1 MTTPPIA
8 PDLDEIPPEEATA
21 DPVEPITGHV
31 ERHRDE
37 EAPEIRY
44 AKKPKAAVFYP
55 ALGVILVFVVLAMAM
70 PEQFAE
76 FVETGNTAVVNGLG
90 WYYVILVTAFV
101 FFSIWI
107 GVGRRGDVVLGKDDE
122 APAFSLRNWFAMLF
136 AAGMGIGLVFWGVAE
151 PLSHM
156 ASPPPDVANRSLEA
170 IAQAAMNRTFLH
182 WGLHA
187 WAIYVVVGLGIA
199 YAVHR
204 KGRPVSIRYALEPV
218 LGDRVHGWLGN
229 LVDILAIVG
238 TLFGVATSLGFGV
251 AQVAGG
257 LEFLGIAE
265 DTTPLQVGLIFGVTA
280 LATLSVVSGLDRGI
294 KWLSN
299 LNMGVAALLLLVV
312 LILGPATLFVLR
324 EFVQSLGSYLQNFFG
339 LSFTTLPFH
348 GATGET
354 WLGGWTTYYWGWW
367 MSWSPFVGVFIARIS
382 RGRTV
387 RQFVFGVLLVPT
399 LVTFLWFS
407 VLGGT
412 ALWEQIFGG
421 GSLIDAE
428 GGVDQNIALFQMLE
442 LVPGTAVLSGVA
454 ILLIVVFFVTSSD
467 SGSFVIDMIS
477 HGGSATPPVWSR
489 VLFSVL
495 EGTIAAVVLVA
506 AGDGLGLRA
515 LQVLAILVAAPWS
528 VVMIV
533 MAFSTARVLGS
544 EAKETMRLERAAF
557 TRELVEEIKEDGD
570 WPGNGATATRRR
582 PRSSRRWFSG

>member
-1 MTTPPIA
+1 MKTPSPT
-8 PDLDEIPPEEATA
+8 PE
-21 DPVEPITGHV
+21 
-31 ERHRDE
+31 RE
-37 EAPEIRY
+37 ESAEIRY

-55 ALGVILVFVVLAMAM
+55 ALGVILLFVVLALAM
-70 PEQFAE
+70 PEQFAA

-90 WYYVILVTAFV
+90 WYYVLLTTGFVVFSVWIAF
-101 FFSIWI
+101 
-107 GVGRRGDVVLGKDDE
+107 GRRGDVVLGKDGE
-122 APAFSLRNWFAMLF
+122 TPAYSRRNWFAMLF

-156 ASPPPDVANRSLEA
+156 ASPPPDVAGGTEEA
-170 IAQAAMNRTFLH
+170 IAQAAMSRTFLH

-187 WAIYVVVGLGIA
+187 WAIYVVVGLSIA
-199 YAVHR
+199 YAVLR
-204 KGRPVSIRYALEPV
+204 RGRPVSIRWALEPV

-229 LVDILAIVG
+229 VVDIIAIVG
-238 TLFGVATSLGFGV
+238 TIFGVATSLGFGV

-299 LNMGVAALLLLVV
+299 INMALAAILLVIV
-312 LILGPATLFVLR
+312 LLAGPATLFVLR

-339 LSFTTLPFH
+339 LSFKTLPFH

-367 MSWSPFVGVFIARIS
+367 MSWSPFVGIFIARIS

-387 RQFVFGVLLVPT
+387 REFVAGVLLVPT

-407 VLGGT
+407 VMGGT
-412 ALWEQIFGG
+412 ALWEQRFGG
-421 GSLIDAE
+421 GSLINAD

-442 LVPGTAVLSGVA
+442 LLPGSAILSGLA
-454 ILLIVVFFVTSSD
+454 IILIIVFFVTSSD

-477 HGGSATPPVWSR
+477 HGGSTTPPVWSR
-489 VLFSVL
+489 VMWSLL
-495 EGTIAAVVLVA
+495 EGTIAAVVLSA
-506 AGDGLGLRA
+506 AGDALGLRA

-528 VVMIV
+528 VVMVV
-533 MAFSTARVLGS
+533 MCISTAKALGAES
-544 EAKETMRLERAAF
+544 KRTLRLERAAF
-557 TRELVEEIKEDGD
+557 RSELVEEIREVEQV
-570 WPGNGATATRRR
+570 RER
-582 PRSSRRWFSG
+582 PDHGRPSRRS

>member
-1 MTTPPIA
+1 MHTTPPTT
-8 PDLDEIPPEEATA
+8 PPEET
-21 DPVEPITGHV
+21 
-31 ERHRDE
+31 
-37 EAPEIRY
+37 PEVRY
-44 AKKPKAAVFYP
+44 AIKPKAGVFYP
-55 ALGVILVFVVLAMAM
+55 ALAVILIFVVLAMAM
-70 PEQFAE
+70 PEKFAA
-76 FVETGNTAVVNGLG
+76 FVESGNTAVVNGLG
-90 WYYVILVTAFV
+90 WYYVLLVTGFV
-101 FFSIWI
+101 FFSVWI
-107 GVGRRGDVVLGKDDE
+107 AVGRRGDVVLGKDDE
-122 APAFSLRNWFAMLF
+122 APAYSMRNWFAMLF

-156 ASPPPDVANRSLEA
+156 ASPPPDVASGTEES

-187 WAIYVVVGLGIA
+187 WAIYVVVGLAIA

-229 LVDILAIVG
+229 VVDVVAIVG
-238 TLFGVATSLGFGV
+238 TIFGVATSLGFGV

-257 LEFLGIAE
+257 LEFLGLAE

-280 LATLSVVSGLDRGI
+280 LATLSVVSGLDKGI

-299 LNMGVAALLLLVV
+299 INMALAAVLLLVV
-312 LILGPATLFVLR
+312 LVAGPASLFVLR
-324 EFVQSLGSYLQNFFG
+324 EFVQSLGSYMQNFFG
-339 LSFTTLPFH
+339 LSFRTLPFH

-387 RQFVFGVLLVPT
+387 REFVAGVLLVPT

-407 VLGGT
+407 VMGGT
-412 ALWEQIFGG
+412 ALWEQRFGG
-421 GSLIDAE
+421 ASLIDAD
-428 GGVDQNIALFQMLE
+428 GGVDQNIALFQMLDI
-442 LVPGTAVLSGVA
+442 LPGTAVLSGLA
-454 ILLIVVFFVTSSD
+454 IVLIVVFFVTSSD

-489 VLFSVL
+489 VMWSLL
-495 EGTIAAVVLVA
+495 EGTIAAVVLLA
-506 AGDGLGLRA
+506 AGDALGLRA

-528 VVMIV
+528 IVMII
-533 MAFSTARVLGS
+533 MCFSTAKALGA
-544 EAKETMRLERAAF
+544 EAKHTVKLERAAF
-557 TRELVEEIKEDGD
+557 RRELLEEIRDD
-570 WPGNGATATRRR
+570 DRVT
-582 PRSSRRWFSG
+582 

>member
-1 MTTPPIA
+1 MSTPP
-8 PDLDEIPPEEATA
+8 PSPET
-21 DPVEPITGHV
+21 
-31 ERHRDE
+31 E
-37 EAPEIRY
+37 EVAEIRY

-55 ALGVILVFVVLAMAM
+55 ALGVILLFVALALAM
-70 PEQFAE
+70 PEKFAE

-90 WYYVILVTAFV
+90 WYYVLLTTGFVAFSV
-101 FFSIWI
+101 WI
-107 GVGRRGDVVLGKDDE
+107 AFGRRGDVVLGKDDE
-122 APAFSLRNWFAMLF
+122 GPAYSMRNWFAMLF

-156 ASPPPDVANRSLEA
+156 ASPPPDVAGGTEES

-187 WAIYVVVGLGIA
+187 WAIYVVVGLSIA

-204 KGRPVSIRYALEPV
+204 RGRPVSIRWALEPV
-218 LGDRVHGWLGN
+218 LGDKVHGWLGN
-229 LVDILAIVG
+229 VVDIIAIVG
-238 TLFGVATSLGFGV
+238 TIFGVATSLGFGV

-265 DTTPLQVGLIFGVTA
+265 DTTPLQVGLIFGITA

-299 LNMGVAALLLLVV
+299 LNLGLAVILLVIV
-312 LILGPATLFVLR
+312 LLAGPATLFVLR

-339 LSFTTLPFH
+339 LSFKTLPFH

-367 MSWSPFVGVFIARIS
+367 MSWSPFVGIFIARIS

-387 RQFVFGVLLVPT
+387 REFVAGVLLVPT

-407 VLGGT
+407 IMGGT
-412 ALWEQIFGG
+412 ALWEQRFGG
-421 GSLIDAE
+421 GSLIDPE

-442 LVPGTAVLSGVA
+442 LLPGSAILSGLA
-454 ILLIVVFFVTSSD
+454 MLLIVVFFVTSSD
-467 SGSFVIDMIS
+467 SGSFVMDMIS
-477 HGGSATPPVWSR
+477 HGGSTTPPVWSR
-489 VLFSVL
+489 VMWSLL
-495 EGTIAAVVLVA
+495 EGTIAAVVLLA
-506 AGDGLGLRA
+506 AGDALGLRA

-528 VVMIV
+528 VVMILMCV
-533 MAFSTARVLGS
+533 ATAKALGAES
-544 EAKETMRLERAAF
+544 KRTLRLERAAF
-557 TRELVEEIKEDGD
+557 RSELMDEIREADNVGEKASRGH
-570 WPGNGATATRRR
+570 ASRRR
-582 PRSSRRWFSG
+582 

>member
-1 MTTPPIA
+1 MSTPP
-8 PDLDEIPPEEATA
+8 PPPVA
-21 DPVEPITGHV
+21 DPQ
-31 ERHRDE
+31 
-37 EAPEIRY
+37 APEVVY
-44 AKKPKAAVFYP
+44 ARKPKAGVFYP

-70 PEQFAE
+70 PEQFAA
-76 FVETGNTAVVNGLG
+76 FVESGNTAVVNGLG
-90 WYYVILVTAFV
+90 WYYVLLVTGFV
-101 FFSIWI
+101 GFSIWI
-107 GVGRRGDVVLGKDDE
+107 AFGRRGDVVLGRDDE
-122 APAFSLRNWFAMLF
+122 APQYSMRNWFAMLF

-156 ASPPPDVANRSLEA
+156 ATPPPDVAGGTEEA

-187 WAIYVVVGLGIA
+187 WAIYVVVGLAIA

-204 KGRPVSIRYALEPV
+204 KGRPVSIRWALEPV

-229 LVDILAIVG
+229 LVDVVAIVG
-238 TLFGVATSLGFGV
+238 TIFGVATSLGFGV

-257 LEFLGIAE
+257 LEFLGIAD

-280 LATLSVVSGLDRGI
+280 LATLSVVSGLDKGI

-299 LNMGVAALLLLVV
+299 INMGLAALLLVIV
-312 LILGPATLFVLR
+312 LLLGPATLFVLR
-324 EFVQSLGSYLQNFFG
+324 EFVQSIGSYLQNFFG
-339 LSFTTLPFH
+339 LSFKTLPFH

-382 RGRTV
+382 KGRTV
-387 RQFVFGVLLVPT
+387 REFVAGVLLVPT
-399 LVTFLWFS
+399 LVTFMWFS
-407 VLGGT
+407 IMGGT
-412 ALWEQIFGG
+412 ALWEQRFGG
-421 GSLIDAE
+421 ASLIDAE

-442 LVPGTAVLSGVA
+442 ILPGTAVLSGIA
-454 ILLIVVFFVTSSD
+454 IVLIVVFFVTSSD

-489 VLFSVL
+489 VMWSLL
-495 EGTIAAVVLVA
+495 EGTIAAVVLLA
-506 AGDGLGLRA
+506 AGDALGLRA

-533 MAFSTARVLGS
+533 MCISTARALSG
-544 EAKETMRLERAAF
+544 EARRTVRMERAAF
-557 TRELVEEIKEDGD
+557 RHEMLEEMRE
-570 WPGNGATATRRR
+570 NGRR
-582 PRSSRRWFSG
+582 PGQPTAGKVMRGREPEVSQ

>member
-1 MTTPPIA
+1 MTTPP
-8 PDLDEIPPEEATA
+8 PPPVD
-21 DPVEPITGHV
+21 DPES
-31 ERHRDE
+31 
-37 EAPEIRY
+37 PEVRY
-44 AKKPKAAVFYP
+44 ARKPKAGVFYP
-55 ALGVILVFVVLAMAM
+55 ALGVILVFVVLAISM
-70 PEQFAE
+70 PERFAA

-90 WYYVILVTAFV
+90 WYYVLLVTGFV
-101 FFSIWI
+101 GFSIWI
-107 GVGRRGDVVLGKDDE
+107 AFGRRGDVVLGKDDE
-122 APAFSLRNWFAMLF
+122 KPQYSMRNWFAMLF

-156 ASPPPDVANRSLEA
+156 ATPPPDVAGRTEEA

-187 WAIYVVVGLGIA
+187 WAIYVVVGLAIA

-204 KGRPVSIRYALEPV
+204 KGRPVSIRWALEPV

-229 LVDILAIVG
+229 VVDVVAIVG

-280 LATLSVVSGLDRGI
+280 LATLSVVSGLDKGI

-299 LNMGVAALLLLVV
+299 INMGLAALLLLIV
-312 LILGPATLFVLR
+312 LIAGPASLFVLR
-324 EFVQSLGSYLQNFFG
+324 EFVQSVGSYLQNFFG

-387 RQFVFGVLLVPT
+387 REFVAGVLLVPT

-407 VLGGT
+407 ILGGT
-412 ALWEQIFGG
+412 ALWEQRFGG
-421 GSLIDAE
+421 GSLIDAD

-442 LVPGTAVLSGVA
+442 ILPGTAVLSGLA
-454 ILLIVVFFVTSSD
+454 IVLIVVFFVTSSD
-467 SGSFVIDMIS
+467 SGSYVIDMIS

-489 VLFSVL
+489 VMWSIL
-495 EGTIAAVVLVA
+495 EGTIAAVVLWA
-506 AGDGLGLRA
+506 AGDSLGLRA

-533 MAFSTARVLGS
+533 MCISTARALGA
-544 EAKETMRLERAAF
+544 EAKETMRAERAAF
-557 TRELVEEIKEDGD
+557 RRELLEEIREEGPDIAEVPQG
-570 WPGNGATATRRR
+570 
-582 PRSSRRWFSG
+582 

>member
-1 MTTPPIA
+1 MPTTPPET
-8 PDLDEIPPEEATA
+8 PLEETPE
-21 DPVEPITGHV
+21 V
-31 ERHRDE
+31 
-37 EAPEIRY
+37 RY
-44 AKKPKAAVFYP
+44 AKKPKAGVFYP

-70 PEQFAE
+70 PKKFAA

-90 WYYVILVTAFV
+90 WYYVLLVTAFV
-101 FFSIWI
+101 FFSVWI
-107 GVGRRGDVVLGKDDE
+107 AIGRRGDVVLGKDDE
-122 APAFSLRNWFAMLF
+122 TPAYSMRNWFAMLF

-156 ASPPPDVANRSLEA
+156 ATPPPDVAGGTQEA

-187 WAIYVVVGLGIA
+187 WAIYVVVGLSIA

-229 LVDILAIVG
+229 VVDVVAIVG
-238 TLFGVATSLGFGV
+238 TIFGVATSLGFGV

-257 LEFLGIAE
+257 LEFLGIAK

-280 LATLSVVSGLDRGI
+280 LATLSVVSGLDKGI

-299 LNMGVAALLLLVV
+299 LNMGLAALLLIVV
-312 LILGPATLFVLR
+312 LIVGPATLFILR
-324 EFVQSLGSYLQNFFG
+324 EFVQSIGSYLQNFFG
-339 LSFTTLPFH
+339 LSFKTLPFH
-348 GATGET
+348 GAVGET

-387 RQFVFGVLLVPT
+387 REFVAGVLLVPT

-412 ALWEQIFGG
+412 ALWEQQFGG
-421 GSLIDAE
+421 ASLIDAD

-442 LVPGTAVLSGVA
+442 ILPGTAVLSGVA
-454 ILLIVVFFVTSSD
+454 IVLIVVFFVTSSD

-477 HGGSATPPVWSR
+477 HGGSSTPPVWSR
-489 VLFSVL
+489 VMWSLL
-495 EGTIAAVVLVA
+495 EGTIAAVVLLA
-506 AGDGLGLRA
+506 AGDALGLRA

-528 VVMIV
+528 IVMII
-533 MAFSTARVLGS
+533 MCFSTAKALGA
-544 EAKETMRLERAAF
+544 EAKRTMRLERATF
-557 TRELVEEIKEDGD
+557 RRELLEEMREDG
-570 WPGNGATATRRR
+570 GIT
-582 PRSSRRWFSG
+582 

>member
-1 MTTPPIA
+1 MQSTPPT
-8 PDLDEIPPEEATA
+8 PQLEDTPE
-21 DPVEPITGHV
+21 V
-31 ERHRDE
+31 
-37 EAPEIRY
+37 RY
-44 AKKPKAAVFYP
+44 ARKPKAAVFYP
-55 ALGVILVFVVLAMAM
+55 ALGVILLFVILAMAM
-70 PEQFAE
+70 PEQFSA
-76 FVETGNTAVVNGLG
+76 FVESGNTAVVNGLG
-90 WYYVILVTAFV
+90 WYYVLLVTGFV

-107 GVGRRGDVVLGKDDE
+107 AFGRRGDVVLGKDNE
-122 APAFSLRNWFAMLF
+122 TPQYSMRNWFAMLF

-156 ASPPPDVANRSLEA
+156 ASPPPDVAGGTGES

-187 WAIYVVVGLGIA
+187 WAIYVVVGLAVA

-204 KGRPVSIRYALEPV
+204 KGRPVSIRWALEPV
-218 LGDRVHGWLGN
+218 LGHRVHGWLGN
-229 LVDILAIVG
+229 LVDVVAIVG
-238 TLFGVATSLGFGV
+238 TIFGVATSLGFGV

-280 LATLSVVSGLDRGI
+280 LATLSVVSGLDKGI

-299 LNMGVAALLLLVV
+299 LNMGLAALLLIAVLV
-312 LILGPATLFVLR
+312 LGPATLFVLR
-324 EFVQSLGSYLQNFFG
+324 EFVQSLGSYMQNFFG
-339 LSFTTLPFH
+339 LSFKTLPFH

-387 RQFVFGVLLVPT
+387 REFVAGVLLVPT

-412 ALWEQIFGG
+412 ALWEQQFGG
-421 GSLIDAE
+421 GSLIDAN

-442 LVPGTAVLSGVA
+442 LLPGTAVLSGVA
-454 ILLIVVFFVTSSD
+454 IVLIVVFFVTSSD

-477 HGGSATPPVWSR
+477 HGGSSTPPVWSR
-489 VLFSVL
+489 VMWSALA
-495 EGTIAAVVLVA
+495 GTIAAVVLLT
-506 AGDGLGLRA
+506 AGDAMGLRA

-528 VVMIV
+528 IVMIV
-533 MAFSTARVLGS
+533 MCVSTARALGA
-544 EAKETMRLERAAF
+544 EATHTMRAERAAF
-557 TRELVEEIKEDGD
+557 RREMLEEIRENGD
-570 WPGNGATATRRR
+570 QSEPSTRTRQRRGRLTRR
-582 PRSSRRWFSG
+582 

>member
-1 MTTPPIA
+1 MKTPSPT
-8 PDLDEIPPEEATA
+8 PE
-21 DPVEPITGHV
+21 
-31 ERHRDE
+31 RE
-37 EAPEIRY
+37 ESAEIRY

-55 ALGVILVFVVLAMAM
+55 ALGVILLFVVLALAM
-70 PEQFAE
+70 PEQFAA

-90 WYYVILVTAFV
+90 WYYVLLTTGFVVFSVWIAF
-101 FFSIWI
+101 
-107 GVGRRGDVVLGKDDE
+107 GRRGDVVLGKDGE
-122 APAFSLRNWFAMLF
+122 TPAYSRRNWFAMLF

-156 ASPPPDVANRSLEA
+156 ASPPPDVAGGTEEA
-170 IAQAAMNRTFLH
+170 IAQAAMSRTFLH

-187 WAIYVVVGLGIA
+187 WAIYVVVGLSIA
-199 YAVHR
+199 YAVLR
-204 KGRPVSIRYALEPV
+204 RGRPVSIRWALEPV

-229 LVDILAIVG
+229 VVDIIAIVG
-238 TLFGVATSLGFGV
+238 TIFGVATSLGFGV

-299 LNMGVAALLLLVV
+299 INMALAAILLVIV
-312 LILGPATLFVLR
+312 LLAGPATLFVLR

-339 LSFTTLPFH
+339 LSFKTLPFH

-367 MSWSPFVGVFIARIS
+367 MSWSPFVGIFIARIS

-387 RQFVFGVLLVPT
+387 REFVAGVLLVPT
-399 LVTFLWFS
+399 LVTFLWVS
-407 VLGGT
+407 VMGGT
-412 ALWEQIFGG
+412 ALWEQRFGG
-421 GSLIDAE
+421 GSLINAD

-442 LVPGTAVLSGVA
+442 LLPGSAILSGLA
-454 ILLIVVFFVTSSD
+454 IILIIVFFVTSSD

-477 HGGSATPPVWSR
+477 HGGSTTPPVWSR
-489 VLFSVL
+489 VMWSLL
-495 EGTIAAVVLVA
+495 EGTIAAVVLSA
-506 AGDGLGLRA
+506 AGDALGLRA

-528 VVMIV
+528 VVMVV
-533 MAFSTARVLGS
+533 MCISTAKALGAES
-544 EAKETMRLERAAF
+544 KRTLRLERAAF
-557 TRELVEEIKEDGD
+557 RSELVEEIREVEQV
-570 WPGNGATATRRR
+570 RER
-582 PRSSRRWFSG
+582 PDHGRPSRRS

>member
-1 MTTPPIA
+1 MKTPSPT
-8 PDLDEIPPEEATA
+8 PELDESA
-21 DPVEPITGHV
+21 
-31 ERHRDE
+31 
-37 EAPEIRY
+37 EIRY

-55 ALGVILVFVVLAMAM
+55 ALGVILLFVVLALAM
-70 PEQFAE
+70 PEQFAA

-90 WYYVILVTAFV
+90 WYYVLLTTGFVVFSVWIAF
-101 FFSIWI
+101 
-107 GVGRRGDVVLGKDDE
+107 GRRGDVVLGKDDE
-122 APAFSLRNWFAMLF
+122 TPAYSMRNWFAMLF

-156 ASPPPDVANRSLEA
+156 ASPPPDVAGGTEEA

-187 WAIYVVVGLGIA
+187 WAIYVVVGLSIA

-204 KGRPVSIRYALEPV
+204 RGRPVSIRWALEPV

-229 LVDILAIVG
+229 VVDVIAIVG
-238 TLFGVATSLGFGV
+238 TIFGVATSLGFGV

-299 LNMGVAALLLLVV
+299 INMGLAAILLVIV
-312 LILGPATLFVLR
+312 LLAGPATLFVLR

-339 LSFTTLPFH
+339 LSFKTLPFH

-387 RQFVFGVLLVPT
+387 REFVAGVLLVPT

-407 VLGGT
+407 IMGGT
-412 ALWEQIFGG
+412 ALWEQRFGG
-421 GSLIDAE
+421 GSLIDAD

-442 LVPGTAVLSGVA
+442 LLPGSAVLAGMA
-454 ILLIVVFFVTSSD
+454 IILIIVFFVTSSD

-477 HGGSATPPVWSR
+477 HGGSTTPPVWSR
-489 VLFSVL
+489 VMWSLL
-495 EGTIAAVVLVA
+495 EGTIAAVVLWA
-506 AGDGLGLRA
+506 AGDTLGLRA

-528 VVMIV
+528 VVMVV
-533 MAFSTARVLGS
+533 MCISTAKALGAES
-544 EAKETMRLERAAF
+544 KRTLRLERAAF
-557 TRELVEEIKEDGD
+557 RSELVEEIREVEQVREKPAHGR
-570 WPGNGATATRRR
+570 PSRR
-582 PRSSRRWFSG
+582 P

>member
-1 MTTPPIA
+1 MNTPPST
-8 PDLDEIPPEEATA
+8 PELDEVAE
-21 DPVEPITGHV
+21 VK
-31 ERHRDE
+31 
-37 EAPEIRY
+37 Y
-44 AKKPKAAVFYP
+44 AMKPKAWVFYP
-55 ALGVILVFVVLAMAM
+55 ALGVILLFVVLAMTM
-70 PEQFAE
+70 PQKFAD

-90 WYYVILVTAFV
+90 WYYVLLTTGFVAFSV
-101 FFSIWI
+101 WI
-107 GVGRRGDVVLGKDDE
+107 AFGRRGDVVLGKDDE
-122 APAFSLRNWFAMLF
+122 APTYSMRNWFAMLF

-156 ASPPPDVANRSLEA
+156 ASPPPDVAGGTQES

-187 WAIYVVVGLGIA
+187 WAIYVVVGLSVA

-204 KGRPVSIRYALEPV
+204 RGRPVSIRWALEPV

-229 LVDILAIVG
+229 LVDVIAIVG
-238 TLFGVATSLGFGV
+238 TIFGVATSLGFGV

-257 LEFLGIAE
+257 LEFLGIAK

-280 LATLSVVSGLDRGI
+280 LATLSVVSGLDKGI

-299 LNMGVAALLLLVV
+299 INMGLAALLLLIV
-312 LILGPATLFVLR
+312 LVAGPATLFVLR
-324 EFVQSLGSYLQNFFG
+324 EFVQSLGSYLQNFVG
-339 LSFTTLPFH
+339 LSFKTLPFH

-387 RQFVFGVLLVPT
+387 REFVAGVLLVPT

-407 VLGGT
+407 IMGGT
-412 ALWEQIFGG
+412 ALWEQRFGG
-421 GSLIDAE
+421 GSLIDAD

-442 LVPGTAVLSGVA
+442 LLPGSAVLAGLA
-454 ILLIVVFFVTSSD
+454 IILIVVFFVTSSD

-477 HGGSATPPVWSR
+477 HGGSSTPPVWSR
-489 VLFSVL
+489 VMWSLL
-495 EGTIAAVVLVA
+495 EGTIAAVVLWA
-506 AGDGLGLRA
+506 AGDSLGLRA

-528 VVMIV
+528 VVMVV
-533 MAFSTARVLGS
+533 MCVSTARALGS
-544 EAKETMRLERAAF
+544 ESKRTMRLEQAAF
-557 TRELVEEIKEDGD
+557 RRELVEELREDEEQVGTPD
-570 WPGNGATATRRR
+570 HGSVPRR
-582 PRSSRRWFSG
+582 

>member
-1 MTTPPIA
+1 MKTPSPT
-8 PDLDEIPPEEATA
+8 PEL
-21 DPVEPITGHV
+21 
-31 ERHRDE
+31 E
-37 EAPEIRY
+37 ESAEIRY

-55 ALGVILVFVVLAMAM
+55 ALGVILLFVVLALAM
-70 PEQFAE
+70 PEQFAA

-90 WYYVILVTAFV
+90 WYYVLLTTGFVVFSVWIAF
-101 FFSIWI
+101 
-107 GVGRRGDVVLGKDDE
+107 GRRGDVVLGKDDE
-122 APAFSLRNWFAMLF
+122 TPAYSMRNWFAMLF

-156 ASPPPDVANRSLEA
+156 ASPPPDVAGGTEEA

-187 WAIYVVVGLGIA
+187 WAIYVVVGLSIA

-204 KGRPVSIRYALEPV
+204 RGRPVSIRWALEPV

-229 LVDILAIVG
+229 VVDIIAIVG
-238 TLFGVATSLGFGV
+238 TIFGVATSLGFGV

-299 LNMGVAALLLLVV
+299 INMGLAAILLVIV
-312 LILGPATLFVLR
+312 LFAGPATLFVLR

-367 MSWSPFVGVFIARIS
+367 MSWSPFVGIFIARIS

-387 RQFVFGVLLVPT
+387 REFVAGVLLVPT

-407 VLGGT
+407 IMGGT
-412 ALWEQIFGG
+412 ALWEQRFGG
-421 GSLIDAE
+421 GSLIDAD

-442 LVPGTAVLSGVA
+442 LLPGSA
-454 ILLIVVFFVTSSD
+454 ILAGLAIILIIVFFVTSSD

-477 HGGSATPPVWSR
+477 HGGSTTPPVWSR
-489 VLFSVL
+489 VMWSLL
-495 EGTIAAVVLVA
+495 EGTIAAVVLWA
-506 AGDGLGLRA
+506 AGDTLGLRA

-528 VVMIV
+528 VVMVV
-533 MAFSTARVLGS
+533 MCISTAKALGAES
-544 EAKETMRLERAAF
+544 KRTLRLERAAF
-557 TRELVEEIKEDGD
+557 RSELVEEIREVEQVREKPAHGR
-570 WPGNGATATRRR
+570 PSRR
-582 PRSSRRWFSG
+582 P

>member
-1 MTTPPIA
+1 MPPNTP
-8 PDLDEIPPEEATA
+8 DFEDNL
-21 DPVEPITGHV
+21 
-31 ERHRDE
+31 DE
-37 EAPEIRY
+37 EAAPEETGTGFVEPTLNEDSPEVKY
-44 AKKPKAAVFYP
+44 AKKPKPSVFYP
-55 ALGVILVFVVLAMAM
+55 ALAVIVVFVALAMAM
-70 PEQFAE
+70 PERFKN

-90 WYYVILVTAFV
+90 WYYVLLVTGFV

-107 GVGRRGDVVLGKDDE
+107 GLGRKGDVVLGKDE
-122 APAFSLRNWFAMLF
+122 EPPAYSLRNWFAMLF

-156 ASPPPDVANRSLEA
+156 TNPPPDVADRSVQT
-170 IAQAAMNRTFLH
+170 IAQSAMNRTFLH

-187 WAIYVVVGLGIA
+187 WAIYVVVGLSIA

-204 KGRPVSIRYALEPV
+204 KGRPVSIRYALEPL

-229 LVDILAIVG
+229 LVDIVAIVG

-257 LEFLGIAE
+257 LEFLGIAQ

-280 LATLSVVSGLDRGI
+280 LATLSVVSGLDKGI

-299 LNMGVAALLLLVV
+299 LNMGLAALLLLVV
-312 LILGPATLFVLR
+312 LFLGPATLFVLR
-324 EFVQSLGSYLQNFFG
+324 EFVQSVGSYLQNFFG

-348 GATGET
+348 EAGAE

-387 RQFVFGVLLVPT
+387 REFVFGVLLVPT

-407 VLGGT
+407 IMGGT
-412 ALWEQIFGG
+412 ALWEQNFGG
-421 GSLIDAE
+421 QSLTNAE
-428 GGVDQNIALFQMLE
+428 GGVDTNIALFQMLE
-442 LVPGTAVLSGVA
+442 LLPGTAVLSGVA

-489 VLFSVL
+489 VLFSIL
-495 EGTIAAVVLVA
+495 EGTIAAVVIVA
-506 AGDGLGLRA
+506 AGADSGLRA

-528 VVMIV
+528 IVMIV
-533 MAFSTARVLGS
+533 MCISTARVLNA
-544 EAKETMRLERAAF
+544 EAKSTMRLERAAF
-557 TRELVEEIKEDGD
+557 RRELLEELKDDDD
-570 WPGNGATATRRR
+570 WPGNGQTATRRR
-582 PRSSRRWFSG
+582 ARSSRWWSSSAS

>member
-1 MTTPPIA
+1 MTTPPSIA
-8 PDLDEIPPEEATA
+8 QSEEKAE
-21 DPVEPITGHV
+21 V
-31 ERHRDE
+31 
-37 EAPEIRY
+37 RY
-44 AKKPKAAVFYP
+44 RMKPKAAVFYP
-55 ALGVILVFVVLAMAM
+55 ALGVIVLFVALAMAM
-70 PEQFAE
+70 PEQFAR
-76 FVETGNTAVVNGLG
+76 FVESGNTAVVNGLG
-90 WYYVILVTAFV
+90 WYYVLLTTGFV
-101 FFSIWI
+101 AFSIWI
-107 GVGRRGDVVLGKDDE
+107 AIGRRGDVVLGKDDE
-122 APAFSLRNWFAMLF
+122 PPAYAMRNWFAMLF

-156 ASPPPDVANRSLEA
+156 ASPPPDVASGTQES

-187 WAIYVVVGLGIA
+187 WAIYVVVGLSIA

-204 KGRPVSIRYALEPV
+204 RGRPVSIRWALEPV
-218 LGDRVHGWLGN
+218 LGNRVHGWLGN
-229 LVDILAIVG
+229 VVDIIAIVG
-238 TLFGVATSLGFGV
+238 TIFGVATSLGFGV

-280 LATLSVVSGLDRGI
+280 LATLSVVSGLDKGI
-294 KWLSN
+294 KWLST
-299 LNMGVAALLLLVV
+299 LNMGLALILLLVV
-312 LILGPATLFVLR
+312 LIAGPATLFVLR

-339 LSFTTLPFH
+339 LSFKTLPFH

-387 RQFVFGVLLVPT
+387 REFVAGVLLVPT

-407 VLGGT
+407 IMGGT
-412 ALWEQIFGG
+412 ALWEQQFGG

-442 LVPGTAVLSGVA
+442 LLPGSAVLAGMA
-454 ILLIVVFFVTSSD
+454 MILVIVFFVTSSD

-477 HGGSATPPVWSR
+477 HGGSSTPPVWSR
-489 VLFSVL
+489 VMWSIL
-495 EGTIAAVVLVA
+495 EGAIAAVVLWA
-506 AGDGLGLRA
+506 AGDSLGLRA

-533 MAFSTARVLGS
+533 MCVATAKALGS
-544 EAKETMRLERAAF
+544 ESRRTMRLERAALR
-557 TRELVEEIKEDGD
+557 RELVEELREDEGE
-570 WPGNGATATRRR
+570 GAVA
-582 PRSSRRWFSG
+582 